1 MMISQ
6 ESLHQMQQVSIA
18 ERIDIIELLLNSV
31 KNELKQNVL
40 VQKSSLKPFKVQR
53 FHLGADMNIDRSE
66 LYTERADNVC
76 D

>member
-1 MMISQ
+1 VIDIMMISQ

-66 LYTERADNVC
+66 L
-76 D
+76 

>member
-66 LYTERADNVC
+66 L
-76 D
+76 